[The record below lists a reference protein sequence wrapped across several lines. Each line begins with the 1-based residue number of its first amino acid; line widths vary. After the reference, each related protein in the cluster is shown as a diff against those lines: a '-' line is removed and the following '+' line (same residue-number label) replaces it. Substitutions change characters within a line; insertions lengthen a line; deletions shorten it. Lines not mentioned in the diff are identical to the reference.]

1 MTNEQII
8 YTVAI
13 GCGALGLVAY
23 VAFILV
29 PAWGAYSRIWQRLAA
44 SFLTVYVLAAFIIL
58 GGLGGAAIIW
68 FWDRFGS

>member
-13 GCGALGLVAY
+13 GSGVLGLIAY

-29 PAWGAYSRIWQRLAA
+29 PAWGAYSRVWERLAA
-44 SFLTVYVLAAFIIL
+44 SFLTLYVLAAFVIL
-58 GGLGGAAIIW
+58 GAAGGAAVIY
-68 FWDRFGS
+68 FWDQIGT

>member
-44 SFLTVYVLAAFIIL
+44 SFLTLYVLAAFVIL
-58 GGLGGAAIIW
+58 GALGGAAVIW
-68 FWDRFGS
+68 FWDQYGA